1 MLEAGDDVTREQ
13 RPDAQAPQNKKP
25 KDKPAVPA
33 KDAKSAKGA
42 APAKDAKA
50 AKTPKGKLDP
60 PPKPPTDTESNSK
73 DSPTAPDKGTKAG
86 KTPKDKRKSPPE
98 PPTNTKG
105 NLKNGPAA
113 PASDKKNAKSKP
125 EAPVAAKNDAKDK
138 LNVSAVAENVLKVVR
153 PCLRWLGRVLLVA
166 ARGFGRFARR
176 CFAAF
181 RDFLGFGQAKSPA
194 CSGGSADTN
203 GSSQRNASTGA
214 ESHKNDNGF
223 DESAISQGF
232 IGSVLGSKT
241 SESSTRKASADQSGG
256 MASRP
261 VSKSVYQARRIAA
274 LVVAVVV
281 VIAIVFG
288 CRALVSSANHRDN
301 SKLAQG
307 SSQVSTQSKQSKQ
320 SKSSKS
326 DVSKKAKPPKVNSTK
341 AGQQKT
347 LTDHDRTEILAK
359 AQTTAAASGKPNRQ
373 YSYCVA
379 SRGDVGGNDVL
390 QAFENTVFRTLNDQR
405 GWPRAGATFAYRANS
420 SRCDFTVYLSQ
431 ASQMKTFSPTCSNN
445 YSCCV
450 GNNVVINIDR
460 FNGATPQLLA
470 AGMGIDRY
478 RVMVINHETG
488 HRLGH
493 FDNDPS
499 CPAPGVPAPLM
510 QEQSMNLRG
519 CTPNEW
525 PTDPELWVR

>member
-1 MLEAGDDVTREQ
+1 M
-13 RPDAQAPQNKKP
+13 
-25 KDKPAVPA
+25 
-33 KDAKSAKGA
+33 
-42 APAKDAKA
+42 
-50 AKTPKGKLDP
+50 
-60 PPKPPTDTESNSK
+60 
-73 DSPTAPDKGTKAG
+73 
-86 KTPKDKRKSPPE
+86 
-98 PPTNTKG
+98 
-105 NLKNGPAA
+105 
-113 PASDKKNAKSKP
+113 
-125 EAPVAAKNDAKDK
+125 
-138 LNVSAVAENVLKVVR
+138 LKVVR
-153 PCLRWLGRVLLVA
+153 VCLHWLGKALLVA
-166 ARGFGRFARR
+166 ARGFGRVARR
-176 CFAAF
+176 CFDSI
-181 RDFLGFGQAKSPA
+181 RDFLGFGQAKAPIGSD
-194 CSGGSADTN
+194 GSADIG
-203 GSSQRNASTGA
+203 GSSQRKASVGA
-214 ESHKNDNGF
+214 ESHKDDNKF
-223 DESAISQGF
+223 DDSAISQGF

-241 SESSTRKASADQSGG
+241 SESSTPKVSAEQSGDT
-256 MASRP
+256 ASRP

-281 VIAIVFG
+281 IIAIVFG
-288 CRALVSSANHRDN
+288 CRALASSANHRDN
-301 SKLAQG
+301 SKSAQG
-307 SSQVSTQSKQSKQ
+307 SSQVSSQSKQSKQ

-326 DVSKKAKPPKVNSTK
+326 SVSKKAKPPKADSAK
-341 AGQQKT
+341 ADQQKT
-347 LTDHDRTEILAK
+347 LTDRERTDILAK

-390 QAFENTVFRTLNDQR
+390 QSFENTVFRTLNDQR
-405 GWPRAGATFAYRANS
+405 GWPRAGATFAYSANS

-450 GNNVVINIDR
+450 GNDVVINIDR

-499 CPAPGVPAPLM
+499 CPAPGAPAPLM